1 MPLSVESRQEVLRE
15 AEGSAVGSYI
25 RSREGGGGIW
35 HRRGAL
41 EFRRFD
47 EVRRDLGLELRR
59 GDALA
64 AAAPRGRCFVRP
76 SGTEDVVRVYAEA
89 ASQQQADELAL
100 LVAQATWRLAGG
112 VGEQPSKVV

>member
-1 MPLSVESRQEVLRE
+1 MESRQEVLRE

-64 AAAPRGRCFVRP
+64 AAAPRGEHV
-76 SGTEDVVRVYAEA
+76 DDRVTLTA
-89 ASQQQADELAL
+89 AAVPMPRAGLKLEPRGSAIE
-100 LVAQATWRLAGG
+100 RLAFAGRL
-112 VGEQPSKVV
+112 PS

>member
-1 MPLSVESRQEVLRE
+1 MESRQEVLRE

-59 GDALA
+59 GDVLA
-64 AAAPRGRCFVRP
+64 AAAPRGEHV
-76 SGTEDVVRVYAEA
+76 DDRV
-89 ASQQQADELAL
+89 
-100 LVAQATWRLAGG
+100 
-112 VGEQPSKVV
+112 

>member
-1 MPLSVESRQEVLRE
+1 MTLVRASPDKRVLERRRG
-15 AEGSAVGSYI
+15 APSGAIYVRGGEG
-25 RSREGGGGIW
+25 EGIW

-64 AAAPRGRCFVRP
+64 AAAPRGEHVDDRVGGGDGNEEGRAPGRARP
-76 SGTEDVVRVYAEA
+76 APFA
-89 ASQQQADELAL
+89 ARPR
-100 LVAQATWRLAGG
+100 LVG
-112 VGEQPSKVV
+112 P

>member
-1 MPLSVESRQEVLRE
+1 MSSGPSKIVMCHYQWSPDKRFLERRRGAPSGAIYVR
-15 AEGSAVGSYI
+15 GG
-25 RSREGGGGIW
+25 EGGRIW

-64 AAAPRGRCFVRP
+64 AAAQRGEHV
-76 SGTEDVVRVYAEA
+76 DDRVDG
-89 ASQQQADELAL
+89 SD
-100 LVAQATWRLAGG
+100 GG
-112 VGEQPSKVV
+112 VICKT

>member
-1 MPLSVESRQEVLRE
+1 M
-15 AEGSAVGSYI
+15 
-25 RSREGGGGIW
+25 IW

-64 AAAPRGRCFVRP
+64 AAAQRGEHV
-76 SGTEDVVRVYAEA
+76 DDRVDG
-89 ASQQQADELAL
+89 SD
-100 LVAQATWRLAGG
+100 GG
-112 VGEQPSKVV
+112 VICKT